1 MLDVR
6 TGEGAMSEGWLGVA
20 ILCVVVLIVAGII
33 IRAML
38 SSEQPPGWLAFI
50 ARRRAEGR
58 PTRWRKWD
66 DEED

>member
-1 MLDVR
+1 MENGWITALIL
-6 TGEGAMSEGWLGVA
+6 GAVG
-20 ILCVVVLIVAGII
+20 LIVAGIVV
-33 IRAML
+33 RALL
-38 SSEQPPGWLAFI
+38 SGENPPGWLAFI